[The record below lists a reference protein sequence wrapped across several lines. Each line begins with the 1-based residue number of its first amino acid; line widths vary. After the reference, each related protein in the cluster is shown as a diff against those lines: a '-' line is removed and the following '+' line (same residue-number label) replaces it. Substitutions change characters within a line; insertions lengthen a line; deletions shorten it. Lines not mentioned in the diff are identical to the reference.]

1 MIELQ
6 GVGKT
11 YRPLLGRPVRA
22 VDGVSLTVRAG
33 EVLGVAGPNGAGKS
47 TLIGVLLGYLAP
59 TDGTIAI
66 EGEAPRRW
74 VERNGVGYL
83 SELVAIPPKWTA
95 GAALRRYATLAGIP
109 AAAVD
114 AEVRR
119 VADEFGIAEH
129 LGKRMRTLSKGNTQR
144 VGLAQAMLGDCRV
157 MVLDEPTHGL
167 DPVWT
172 GRFRDTVAALRRPDR
187 AILVASHNLDELQRI
202 ADRVA
207 IIDRGVLQRV
217 VETRVGSGD
226 GAAVYHLAFA
236 SGAELAEHVFPGAAG
251 IAGAVEVHVPD
262 LAALNRGLS
271 DLLSRGAIL
280 SAVTPAHS
288 ALEREFR
295 RAVREGATADGEPTG
310 GDGR

>member
-22 VDGVSLTVRAG
+22 VDGVSITVRAG

-47 TLIGVLLGYLAP
+47 TLIGLLLGYLAP
-59 TDGTIAI
+59 TDGTVAI
-66 EGEAPRRW
+66 EGEAPRGW

-83 SELVAIPPKWTA
+83 SELVAIPPQWTA

-109 AAAVD
+109 AAAVE

-119 VADEFGIAEH
+119 VADEFGVAEQ
-129 LGKRMRTLSKGNTQR
+129 LGKRMRTLSKGNAQR
-144 VGLAQAMLGDCRV
+144 VGLAQAMLGDFRV

-172 GRFRDTVAALRRPDR
+172 ARFRDTVAALRRPDR
-187 AILVASHNLDELQRI
+187 AILVASHNLDELQRV

-207 IIDRGVLQRV
+207 IVDRGVLQRV
-217 VETRVGSGD
+217 VETRAGAGD

-236 SGAELAEHVFPGAAG
+236 SGAELAEHVFPGAVRAV
-251 IAGAVEVHVPD
+251 AGAVEVHVSD

-271 DLLSRGAIL
+271 ELLSRGAVL

-288 ALEREFR
+288 ELEREFR
-295 RAVREGATADGEPTG
+295 RAVGEGAAAGGGSG
-310 GDGR
+310 GDVG